1 LVWGALLIFVRKNID
16 MMKLDRYH
24 FKAYFLLAAVFV
36 ILGLSFGCNKAQQPD
51 KKPYLVVLSLDGFR
65 WDYPQHFSTPNLN
78 MMAKEGVHANSLIP
92 CFPTK
97 TFPNHYSIATGLY
110 PDHHG
115 IIQNSFYVPGIGT
128 FEPTNRQSIMNG
140 AYYEGEP
147 IWLTAENQGMKSA
160 CYFWVGSEA
169 PIKGKYPSIWLPYNQ
184 DLPFTSRIDSVITW
198 LQLPSEKRPHLIM
211 WYIHQPDEIS
221 HHEGPLA
228 ASTGK
233 MISYLDSLV
242 GVFRAR
248 LNELPIANKV
258 NFVVVSDHGM
268 AKVNENNN
276 LYLDHLVPRYW
287 INMACGGDIQL
298 NITATP
304 GYKDSLYHRLKK
316 VNHLSVWKKE
326 EVPQRLHYG
335 TNPRIYDLV
344 VLADTG
350 WNIMLTQPAKIIP
363 GHHGYDNIYPDMHGI
378 FYAVG
383 PAFKN
388 GYERP
393 SFENIHLYP
402 LFTHILKLKPAE
414 VDGQLEEVRDML
426 KN

>member
-1 LVWGALLIFVRKNID
+1 
-16 MMKLDRYH
+16 
-24 FKAYFLLAAVFV
+24 
-36 ILGLSFGCNKAQQPD
+36 
-51 KKPYLVVLSLDGFR
+51 
-65 WDYPQHFSTPNLN
+65 
-78 MMAKEGVHANSLIP
+78 SLIP

-160 CYFWVGSEA
+160 CCFWVGSEA

-414 VDGQLEEVRDML
+414 VDGRLEEVRDML

>member
-1 LVWGALLIFVRKNID
+1 MVWGALLIFVRKNID

-160 CYFWVGSEA
+160 CCFWVGSEA

-414 VDGQLEEVRDML
+414 VDGRLEEVRDML

>member
-1 LVWGALLIFVRKNID
+1 

-402 LFTHILKLKPAE
+402 LFTHILKLKPSE
-414 VDGQLEEVRDML
+414 VDGRLEEVRDML